1 MNLKYR
7 ILWVE
12 DDNDWVESEIEFIES
27 YLKKYGFTLEYE
39 NPEKYEKY
47 DFSEFD
53 IIIVDYKLT
62 DEEQGQDVIE
72 KIRKQELYTEILFYS
87 VDGEDTLRQLISEKQ
102 LDGVYCASKYSC
114 REKLEGLIYTT
125 IRKTQDL
132 NNLRGLVMA
141 ETSELDEMIKEI
153 LELLAEKDKVEKDKI
168 NKRQNKLSKRY
179 KENIVDLKKY
189 LLPDEFQKLVK
200 SRHFDAS
207 FSLKT
212 LLRFATCGRN
222 SLIQNDIKPYENKI
236 LLERNI
242 LAHNPEE
249 SSTSILMKIK
259 KSDGN
264 IVEYDEQKFID
275 IRKDIQEYK
284 RIFQK
289 IIDNLNA

>member
-212 LLRFATCGRN
+212 LLRFATCVRN
-222 SLIQNDIKPYENKI
+222 SLIEKDIKPYENKI